1 MKNEDKIM
9 GLFNGKYLKTED
21 VVKANIPK
29 VYLTKM
35 VRKGL
40 IKRVKSGLYM
50 NLETFP
56 DSMYENLSKSKYGI
70 YSSLSS
76 LYLLDMCKRIPIIY
90 DITVPTG
97 YKGYLQ
103 KLDNVKLYYVSK
115 DIYEVGLIEVK
126 DMFGNILRCYDL
138 ERTICDIVK
147 YYDKLDRELCNKALI
162 EYFSENHDEKKLFLY
177 AKKLKIYNK
186 LIRKV
191 EVLR

>member
-76 LYLLDMCKRIPIIY
+76 L
-90 DITVPTG
+90 
-97 YKGYLQ
+97 
-103 KLDNVKLYYVSK
+103 
-115 DIYEVGLIEVK
+115 
-126 DMFGNILRCYDL
+126 
-138 ERTICDIVK
+138 
-147 YYDKLDRELCNKALI
+147 
-162 EYFSENHDEKKLFLY
+162 
-177 AKKLKIYNK
+177 
-186 LIRKV
+186 
-191 EVLR
+191 